1 MKNKTKNT
9 KRNYIHSYIHIYV
22 CSLSIIH
29 VYLYCVEHNKKKERI
44 QRQQSD
50 KCLFILCCCLCC
62 ISVFFSF
69 AFLTSLPP
77 SFGSFDILLLSLLFP
92 TPLRDLHTYIHTI
105 YIRTFEYTNKLKEHH
120 TNSCIAVV
128 IVVVLFFLWTPKNH
142 VFELYFIKLWQCV
155 YIYIYICV
163 CVFDCTHLHIRTL

>member
-1 MKNKTKNT
+1 MYVHSPSYMCICIVLNT
-9 KRNYIHSYIHIYV
+9 T
-22 CSLSIIH
+22 
-29 VYLYCVEHNKKKERI
+29 KKKKGFNDN
-44 QRQQSD
+44 SLTNVSSFYAVV
-50 KCLFILCCCLCC
+50 CVVFLF
-62 ISVFFSF
+62 FFSF

-128 IVVVLFFLWTPKNH
+128 IVVVLFFL
-142 VFELYFIKLWQCV
+142 
-155 YIYIYICV
+155 
-163 CVFDCTHLHIRTL
+163 